1 MTETALA
8 AQLQALYQSTRL
20 CPLGPDE
27 FSRAMFE
34 AQIGCKRSEADRLVR
49 AALDAGQI
57 EYVGER
63 MYRGRRVKAYRFCGE
78 LVQPAKAGTAGA

>member
-20 CPLGPDE
+20 CQIGTDE

-34 AQIGCKRSEADRLVR
+34 TQIGCKRPEADRLVD
-49 AALDAGQI
+49 AALEAGKI

-63 MYRGRRVKAYRFCGE
+63 MYRGRRVKAYRFCAGSA
-78 LVQPAKAGTAGA
+78 QPDTAGTAGA